1 MNDTAE
7 RARVAKTRKR
17 AAPLS
22 KAEQELQVLKAYVK
36 KITSSPVDSRALLQ
50 RAGIIDE
57 KGGLTEHYRS

>member
-1 MNDTAE
+1 MNETAE
-7 RARVAKTRKR
+7 RARVAKPRKR
-17 AAPLS
+17 TAPLS

-57 KGGLTEHYRS
+57 KGSLTKPYRN